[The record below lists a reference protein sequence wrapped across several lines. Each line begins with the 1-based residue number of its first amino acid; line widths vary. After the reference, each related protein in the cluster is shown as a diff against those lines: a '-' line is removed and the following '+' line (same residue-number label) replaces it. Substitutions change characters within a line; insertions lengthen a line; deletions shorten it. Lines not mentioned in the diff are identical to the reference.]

1 LQIADAPH
9 PSPLPTE
16 ERDGVRGTLITG
28 DLNLRLGVNMQTV
41 LILYHSRSGNTEE
54 MARAVEQGVKS
65 EGVKVVRK
73 KVGRATLQDLLKA
86 DGIIL
91 GSPTY
96 YGTMAAELKA
106 FIDKSVKY
114 HGKLEGKVGGAFS
127 SGGGLGGGVET
138 TVLDITKAL
147 LIHGMVIQGDPWGSH
162 YGTVSIGKPNAAAKK
177 ECKKLGEKVARLV
190 KRLAL
195 AS

>member
-1 LQIADAPH
+1 MP
-9 PSPLPTE
+9 
-16 ERDGVRGTLITG
+16 
-28 DLNLRLGVNMQTV
+28 TV
-41 LILYHSRSGNTEE
+41 LILYYSRSGNTEE
-54 MARAVEQGVKS
+54 MAKAIEEGVRS

-73 KVGRATLQDLLKA
+73 RMGNSTLQDLLKA
-86 DGIIL
+86 DGILI

-96 YGTMAAELKA
+96 YGTMAAEVKA
-106 FIDKSVKY
+106 YIDKSVKY
-114 HGKLEGKVGGAFS
+114 HGKMEGKVGGAFS

-147 LIHGMVIQGDPWGSH
+147 LIHGMVVQGDPWGSH
-162 YGTVSIGKPNAAAKK
+162 YGAVSIGKPNAAAKK

-190 KRLAL
+190 KRLAP